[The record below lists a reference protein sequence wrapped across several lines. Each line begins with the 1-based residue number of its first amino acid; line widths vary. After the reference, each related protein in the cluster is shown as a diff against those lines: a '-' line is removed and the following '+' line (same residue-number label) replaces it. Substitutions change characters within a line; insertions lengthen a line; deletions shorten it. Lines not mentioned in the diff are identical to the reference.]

1 MSGGTVS
8 GGFITGGT
16 VSGGF
21 ISGGTVEGA
30 RFQTR
35 AGSSLIRVDDDVSGP
50 FGTSDAIE
58 FISGSTSTALMSYVT
73 NSLNVYSDIATFV
86 KRNGTTGVVVV
97 IDGEVSTNDITAGG
111 TLLMGFSNGDRAFRV
126 ASDGTIYSNG
136 IDDNT
141 TANAAN
147 VRIGASAQLLKST
160 STARL
165 KDQLAPIGDDLA
177 GVAAD
182 KLSSDPPS
190 VDPHDVLT
198 ITPTEFRSLSPAD
211 GDARSLGFI
220 AEDVAIKFPW
230 AANWDDD
237 GLPSAIEDRPILA
250 ALLAVVKDQA
260 ATITDLRARIEALEA

>member
-1 MSGGTVS
+1 VAASD
-8 GGFITGGT
+8 
-16 VSGGF
+16 
-21 ISGGTVEGA
+21 
-30 RFQTR
+30 
-35 AGSSLIRVDDDVSGP
+35 SLDFYAD
-50 FGTSDAIE
+50 E
-58 FISGSTSTALMSYVT
+58 FI
-73 NSLNVYSDIATFV
+73 FV
-86 KRNGTTGVVVV
+86 KRNGTTGVVAV

-111 TLLMGFSNGDRAFRV
+111 TFLMGFSNGDRAFRV
-126 ASDGTIYSNG
+126 ASDGTVYSNG

-141 TANAAN
+141 TASAAN

-190 VDPHDVLT
+190 VDPYDVLT

-211 GDARSLGFI
+211 ADARSLGFI

-260 ATITDLRARIEALEA
+260 ATITDLRTRIEALEA